1 MNKMLCLKRMSAIS
15 QQSFASPTKPLFAPI
30 GVGDS
35 NLLTT
40 STIKTNN
47 IVVSTISNLFD
58 YTGLSTTTFQPIFF
72 DQLAPF
78 ASLNKME
85 IKLRQR
91 ATNAGAIQS
100 MRMGVDYQGVGG
112 YLRSEWDGYLPMPL
126 VIGCQDLKIQ
136 DETGLCMFVNNQI
149 TQVPQLSTINVQ
161 TANINGLPYTTP
173 TYLSTSSNYSN
184 SFTFNGGQNVTLF
197 SYNFGSIIP
206 SGTYEYSVP
215 IMFNTSNSPG
225 QSALILEVYGGGVNV
240 DSNTSIVFDQKTNDF
255 VYFTLR
261 GQVVIGGASPAITV
275 AGTCADT
282 FDVTV
287 QSVSGAQTA
296 VLKRIA

>member
-1 MNKMLCLKRMSAIS
+1 MSAIS
-15 QQSFASPTKPLFAPI
+15 QQSFINPTTPLF
-30 GVGDS
+30 V
-35 NLLTT
+35 TT
-40 STIKTNN
+40 GGGGANVLNASTIKTNN
-47 IVVSTISNLFD
+47 IVVSTISNLFN

-72 DQLAPF
+72 DQLAPVGSQMPRLQ
-78 ASLNKME
+78 AK
-85 IKLRQR
+85 IRQR
-91 ATNAGAIQS
+91 AQDAGAIIS
-100 MRMGVDYQGVGG
+100 LEMGTDYKNGTA
-112 YLRSEWDGYLPMPL
+112 YLNSVWDGFILMPMEMN
-126 VIGCQDLKIQ
+126 VQDLTIQ
-136 DETGLCMFVNNQI
+136 DETGLCMYVNNQI

-184 SFTFNGGQNVTLF
+184 SFTFNGGSNVTLF

-225 QSALILEVYGGGVNV
+225 QSALILEVYGGGANV
-240 DSNTSIVFDQKTNDF
+240 DSNTSIIFDQKTNDF

-296 VLKRIA
+296 VLKRIS